1 MTDSLL
7 YIPDAMTAPTWPP
20 TEPLAL
26 DNGYEPDPFQKHAI
40 LGIHA
45 GDHVFVT
52 AKTGSGKTFVGEYL
66 IARALAAGKRVF
78 YTTPIK
84 SLSNQKYHD
93 LKKLF
98 PTTSVGVLT
107 GDIKME
113 PDAQIVVMTAEIL
126 RNLFYKRGTA
136 TEGVGLTSTVSLE
149 GVAGIVIDEAHY
161 IQDPDRGHVWEET
174 LILCPRDIQ
183 LVLLSATMPSAESL
197 TGWLARIHE
206 RRVWLLNTTY
216 RVVPLIHGILRH
228 RPTAAAPDNYEVAV
242 MLDAAGHWDPDAYTG
257 WQRDR
262 RAIQDAADSHAYRVD
277 ASRHERVGSR
287 RGYDRVVSAAGSPYW
302 DRVKHDTTREA
313 TAASLRES
321 KVRVESPQKRLRR
334 TVSWLKERG
343 QLPALFFIFSRKEC
357 ERLAGQIEESFLDGA
372 EASSVTHI
380 MDFHLS
386 RHKAALE
393 TSPQYHRLRDLLV
406 RGVAFH
412 HSGLQPLLKEIVEI
426 LFSRGLV
433 RVLFATETFSV
444 GLNMPTKTVVFL
456 ELRKFSDGGEQ
467 RLLRPDEYI
476 QMAGRAGRRGKDT
489 QGLVLYEPLREP
501 VYTSELCGLLTG
513 ALPPLESRMR
523 FHYDFILRHRLTGGK
538 IPIAELSYWAEQQ
551 KEARAATVR
560 EITRLVSQL
569 GPLALSAE
577 EHEAFAAKE
586 SLEERV
592 RTARNAA
599 QRKAKMDLAFW
610 DEAHEGPRWIA
621 AATRYKKWMPLKAEH
636 DRLVLSITE
645 WDSKPLLALEP
656 QEEVLRSWGFL
667 SDEGVNGLTD
677 LGICATE
684 VAEGHNI
691 LMPMLAVEGRL
702 AEMTAEEI
710 ACVLAGFLREGGG
723 AGSESATLE
732 GSGLRREV
740 LDALYWIDDRARALQ
755 RSEREPSPES
765 FWALSALWVCV
776 TARYVEGYTVTQIA
790 TEFGLFE
797 GNVQRGL
804 MRVANLVEEWS
815 AICEIRRDLAGLE
828 KVRAL
833 RLLREDIVVDSLYLR
848 L

>member
-7 YIPDAMTAPTWPP
+7 YIPDAMTAPASWPP

-78 YTTPIK
+78 YTSPIK

-98 PTTSVGVLT
+98 PTSSVGVLT

-197 TGWLARIHE
+197 AGWLARIHE

-228 RPTAAAPDNYEVAV
+228 RPTAANADNYEVAV
-242 MLDAAGHWDPDAYTG
+242 MLDAAGYWDGDAYAG

-262 RAIQDAADSHAYRVD
+262 RAIQDAADAHAKAVAAAKR
-277 ASRHERVGSR
+277 SG
-287 RGYDRVVSAAGSPYW
+287 GGGGSAASGPGTYW
-302 DRVKHDTTREA
+302 SRAAHDTIREA
-313 TAASLRES
+313 SSAALREG
-321 KVRVESPQKRLRR
+321 KARVESPQARLRR

-393 TSPQYHRLRDLLV
+393 TSPQYHRLRDLLI

-456 ELRKFSDGGEQ
+456 ELRKFADGGEQ

-501 VYTSELCGLLTG
+501 VESSELRGLLTG

-538 IPIAELSYWAEQQ
+538 VPIAELSYWAEQQ

-560 EITRLVSQL
+560 EIARIAGQL

-586 SLEERV
+586 TLEERV
-592 RTARNAA
+592 RTTRNAA

-610 DEAHEGPRWIA
+610 EEAHEGPRWIA
-621 AATRYKKWMPLKAEH
+621 AATRYKKWLPLKAEH
-636 DRLVLSITE
+636 DRLVLSVTE
-645 WDSKPLLALEP
+645 WDAKPLLALDP
-656 QEEVLRSWGFL
+656 QEAALRDWGFL
-667 SDEGVNGLTD
+667 AADNTLTGLGV
-677 LGICATE
+677 CATE

-691 LMPMLAVEGRL
+691 LMPLLAVEGRL
-702 AEMTAEEI
+702 TEMTAEEI
-710 ACVLAGFLREGGG
+710 ACVLAGFLREGGD
-723 AGSESATLE
+723 SEAATLE
-732 GSGLRREV
+732 GSGLRHEV
-740 LDALYWIDDRARALQ
+740 LDALYWVDDRARALQ

-776 TARYVEGYTVTQIA
+776 TARYVAGYTITQIA
-790 TEFGLFE
+790 EEFGLFE

-815 AICEIRRDLAGLE
+815 AICEIRRDLVGLE

-833 RLLREDIVVDSLYLR
+833 RLLRDDIVVDSLYLR

>member
-1 MTDSLL
+1 MTDPLL
-7 YIPDAMTAPTWPP
+7 YIPDAMTAPLTPSEWPP
-20 TEPLAL
+20 VEPLAL

-78 YTTPIK
+78 YTSPIK

-98 PTTSVGVLT
+98 PSASVGVLT
-107 GDIKME
+107 GDIKVC

-136 TEGVGLTSTVSLE
+136 TEGVGLTSAVSLE
-149 GVAGIVIDEAHY
+149 GVAGIVCDEAHY

-197 TGWLARIHE
+197 AGWLARIHK

-228 RPTAAAPDNYEVAV
+228 RPTAGSPDNYEVAV
-242 MLDAAGHWDPDAYTG
+242 TLDAAGHWDGDAYSG
-257 WQRDR
+257 WQKDR
-262 RAIQDAADSHAYRVD
+262 RAIQDAADAHVKAV
-277 ASRHERVGSR
+277 AAVKK
-287 RGYDRVVSAAGSPYW
+287 AGSSSSGSGAYW
-302 DRVKHDTTREA
+302 SRAKHDETREA
-313 TAASLRES
+313 TASALREG
-321 KVRVESPQKRLRR
+321 KVRVESPQTRLRR
-334 TVSWLKERG
+334 TVSWLRDRG

-357 ERLAGQIEESFLDGA
+357 ERLAGQIEESFLDGT

-426 LFSRGLV
+426 LFSRGFV
-433 RVLFATETFSV
+433 RLLFATETFSV

-456 ELRKFSDGGEQ
+456 ELRKFSDGGQQ

-501 VYTSELCGLLTG
+501 VDSVELRGLLTG

-523 FHYDFILRHRLTGGK
+523 FHYDFILRHRLAPAGDRL
-538 IPIAELSYWAEQQ
+538 PIAELSYWAEQQ
-551 KEARAATVR
+551 KETRTVLIA
-560 EITRLVSQL
+560 EITRLVAQL
-569 GPLALSAE
+569 GPLSLSAE
-577 EHEAFAAKE
+577 EHAAFAAKE
-586 SLEERV
+586 ALDERV

-599 QRKAKMDLAFW
+599 QRKAKMDLALW
-610 DEAHEGPRWIA
+610 EDAHEGPRWISA
-621 AATRYKKWMPLKAEH
+621 AARYKKWLPLKAEH
-636 DRLVLSITE
+636 DRLVLSVTE
-645 WDSKPLLALEP
+645 WDSKPLLALGP
-656 QEEVLRSWGFL
+656 QEAALRDWGFL
-667 SDEGVNGLTD
+667 PADGADGVTE
-677 LGICATE
+677 LGVCATE

-691 LMPMLAVEGRL
+691 LMPLLAVEGRL
-702 AEMTAEEI
+702 ADLTAEEI
-710 ACVLAGFLREGGG
+710 ACVLAGFLREGGKDV
-723 AGSESATLE
+723 EATLE
-732 GSGLRREV
+732 TSGVRREA
-740 LDALYWIDDRARALQ
+740 LDALYWINDRALALQ

-765 FWALSALWVCV
+765 FWNLSALWVCV
-776 TARYVEGYTVTQIA
+776 TARYVAGCTVTQIA
-790 TEFGLFE
+790 EEFGLFE

-804 MRVANLVEEWS
+804 MRVANLLEEWS
-815 AICEIRRDLAGLE
+815 AICEIRRDLASLE

-833 RLLREDIVVDSLYLR
+833 RFLRDDIIVDSLYLR

>member
-1 MTDSLL
+1 MTSTNL
-7 YIPDAMTAPTWPP
+7 YIPDATVAPAEWPP
-20 TEPLAL
+20 AEGIFYKTP
-26 DNGYEPDPFQKHAI
+26 YEPDPVQKWGV

-45 GDHVFVT
+45 RETVMLLAPTGTGKSYLMEYMV
-52 AKTGSGKTFVGEYL
+52 AKT
-66 IARALAAGKRVF
+66 LAEGKRCII
-78 YTTPIK
+78 TSPIK
-84 SLSNQKYHD
+84 SLSNQKYYD
-93 LKKLF
+93 IKRTF
-98 PTTSVGVLT
+98 PDATVGVIT
-107 GDIKME
+107 GDMKLQ
-113 PDAQIVVMTAEIL
+113 PDAQVLVMTAEIL
-126 RNLFYKRGTA
+126 RNLLYKKGCA
-136 TEGVGLTSTVSLE
+136 TEGVGLTSAVSLE
-149 GVAGIVIDEAHY
+149 GVTAITADESHY

-197 TGWLARIHE
+197 AGWLARIHK

-228 RPTAAAPDNYEVAV
+228 RPSVATPDNYEVAV
-242 MLDAAGHWDPDAYTG
+242 TLDAAGHWDGDAYSG
-257 WQRDR
+257 WQKDR
-262 RAIQDAADSHAYRVD
+262 RAIQDAADAHVKAV
-277 ASRHERVGSR
+277 AAVKK
-287 RGYDRVVSAAGSPYW
+287 AGSSSGSGAYW
-302 DRVKHDTTREA
+302 SRAKHDETREA
-313 TAASLRES
+313 TASALREG
-321 KVRVESPQKRLRR
+321 KVRVESPQTRLRR

-357 ERLAGQIEESFLDGA
+357 ERLAGQIEESFLDGT

-426 LFSRGLV
+426 LFSRGFV
-433 RVLFATETFSV
+433 RLLFATETFSV

-456 ELRKFSDGGEQ
+456 ELRKFSDGGQQ

-501 VYTSELCGLLTG
+501 VDSVELRGLLTG

-523 FHYDFILRHRLTGGK
+523 FHYDFILRHRLAPAGDRL
-538 IPIAELSYWAEQQ
+538 PIAELSYWAEQQ
-551 KEARAATVR
+551 KETRTVLIA
-560 EITRLVSQL
+560 EITRLVAQL
-569 GPLALSAE
+569 GPLSLSAE
-577 EHEAFAAKE
+577 EHAAFSVKEA
-586 SLEERV
+586 LDERV

-599 QRKAKMDLAFW
+599 QRKAKMDLALW
-610 DEAHEGPRWIA
+610 EDEHEGPRWISA
-621 AATRYKKWMPLKAEH
+621 AARYKKWLPLKAEH
-636 DRLVLSITE
+636 DRLVLSVTE
-645 WDSKPLLALEP
+645 WDSKPLLALGP
-656 QEEVLRSWGFL
+656 QEAALRDWGFL
-667 SDEGVNGLTD
+667 PADGAEGLTE

-691 LMPMLAVEGRL
+691 LMPLLAVEGRL
-702 AEMTAEEI
+702 ADLTAEEI
-710 ACVLAGFLREGGG
+710 ACVLAGFLREGGKDV
-723 AGSESATLE
+723 EVTLE
-732 GSGLRREV
+732 TSGVRREA
-740 LDALYWIDDRARALQ
+740 LDALYWINDRALSLQ

-765 FWALSALWVCV
+765 FWNLSALWVCV
-776 TARYVEGYTVTQIA
+776 TARYVAGCTVTQIA
-790 TEFGLFE
+790 EEFGLFE

-804 MRVANLVEEWS
+804 MRVANLLEEWS

-833 RLLREDIVVDSLYLR
+833 CFLRDDIIVDSLYLR